1 MFRSHRSL
9 ALVSIIWA
17 LVGLLT
23 LAGCAG
29 TPVGQA
35 KTLEQKVYAL
45 YGSFVIIQEQ
55 VAELTAEGSGLNRD
69 TQLQLIRTVQRG
81 QPVIDAMLDS
91 FEEYEKARANLSDDE
106 SAADYIETVTASL
119 ENWVEQADS
128 LVNSLRSALRG
139 GNP

>member
-9 ALVSIIWA
+9 ALVSVIWA

-81 QPVIDAMLDS
+81 QPVIDAMLDA

-128 LVNSLRSALRG
+128 LVNSLRNALRG

>member
-9 ALVSIIWA
+9 ALVSVIWA

-69 TQLQLIRTVQRG
+69 TQLQLIRTVRRG
-81 QPVIDAMLDS
+81 QPVIDAMLDT
-91 FEEYEKARANLSDDE
+91 FEEYEKARANLSDDG

-119 ENWVEQADS
+119 ENWIEQADS

>member
-9 ALVSIIWA
+9 ALVSVIWA

-81 QPVIDAMLDS
+81 QPVIDAMLDA

>member
-9 ALVSIIWA
+9 ALVSVIWA

-69 TQLQLIRTVQRG
+69 TQLQLIRTVRRG
-81 QPVIDAMLDS
+81 QPVIDAMLDA

>member
-1 MFRSHRSL
+1 MFRSHRSF
-9 ALVSIIWA
+9 ALVSVIWA

>member
-9 ALVSIIWA
+9 ALVSVIWA

>member
-9 ALVSIIWA
+9 ALVSVIWA

-81 QPVIDAMLDS
+81 QPVIDAMLDT

-119 ENWVEQADS
+119 ENWIEQADS